1 MSSLEIGSADCAQ
14 LSILLTM
21 KKLKVGLI
29 FGGRS
34 GEHEISLLSARA
46 VLNAI
51 NRDKYDVTE
60 IGITHDGAWLVG
72 ENILDAF
79 VSGNTEHLSPV
90 TLLPDPTR
98 GELYSNLAKQ
108 AAETLTPWQR
118 FDLFYPVLHGTFGED
133 GTIQGLFE
141 MAGAA
146 YVGAG
151 VLGSSVGMDKGVF
164 KAVMRA
170 NDIPVAAGI
179 MLSRNEIDTDMDAV
193 LKRLETEIT
202 YPLFVKPA
210 NMGSSVGVS
219 KCHSRAD
226 LLEGLLEASRFDRR
240 ILVEQ
245 GINAR
250 EIEIS
255 VLGNDQPAASIPGEV
270 RPVTEFYSYDAKY
283 HDDRSE
289 TIIPADIPVGTAD
302 AMRATAIKA
311 FLAIDCAGLARVDF
325 LLDKE
330 SGEFYLNEL
339 NTIPGFTEIS
349 MYPKLWEASG
359 VSLPELVDRLIAL
372 ALERRAEREK
382 IEWRYER

>member
-1 MSSLEIGSADCAQ
+1 MGAVINAQ
-14 LSILLTM
+14 VYIVLTM

-46 VLNAI
+46 VLNALD
-51 NRDKYDVTE
+51 RDKYEVTE
-60 IGITHDGAWLVG
+60 IGITHEGTWLIG
-72 ENILDAF
+72 ENLLDAF
-79 VSGNTEHLSPV
+79 VQGKIESLTPV

-98 GELYSNLAKQ
+98 RG
-108 AAETLTPWQR
+108 
-118 FDLFYPVLHGTFGED
+118 LFAIQKLPDGDTIGPSLQLDVFFPIVHGTFGED
-133 GTIQGLFE
+133 GTLQGLLE
-141 MAGAA
+141 LANVA
-146 YVGAG
+146 YVGPG
-151 VLGSSVGMDKGVF
+151 VLGAAVGMDKGVF
-164 KAVMRA
+164 KAVMQA
-170 NDIPVAAGI
+170 NDIPVAAGV
-179 MLSRNEIDTDMDAV
+179 MLSRAEIDTDMDAA
-193 LKRLETEIT
+193 LNRIEAELP

-219 KCHSRAD
+219 KCQSRAD
-226 LLEGLLEASRFDRR
+226 LLEGLLDAGRYDRR

-245 GINAR
+245 SINAR

-255 VLGNDQPAASIPGEV
+255 VLGNDQPEASVPGEI

-289 TIIPADIPVGTAD
+289 AFIPANLPTETAS
-302 AMRATAIKA
+302 AMQTIAIKA
-311 FLAIDCAGLARVDF
+311 YLAIDCAGLARVDF

-330 SGEFYLNEL
+330 NGKFYINEL

-359 VSLPELVDRLIAL
+359 LPFHDLVDRLIAL
-372 ALERRAEREK
+372 ALDRRAERDN